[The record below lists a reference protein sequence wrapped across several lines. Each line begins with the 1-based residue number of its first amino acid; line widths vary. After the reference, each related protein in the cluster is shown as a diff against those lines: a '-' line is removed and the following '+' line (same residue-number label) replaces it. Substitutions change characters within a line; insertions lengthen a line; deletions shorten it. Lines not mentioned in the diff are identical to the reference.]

1 MNGNLLHKICGTT
14 KESELQPKEI
24 FSYSLAGLGQ
34 NMVSSIVTSFI
45 IIYFTDALLLP
56 AKWVAWL
63 VLINRIL
70 DGLNDPVMGSIVDH
84 TRTRWGK
91 LRPYLL
97 FTPFF
102 LGIVT
107 VLCFTTIKTGSES
120 LRFAWSAG
128 IYILW
133 IMVYTI
139 QDVPY
144 WGLSSAMT
152 SDTVKRN
159 HMITVARMFCM
170 LGAGIITVLMPMIQG
185 RVELGVTGGVPL
197 AQLSGAAQAGFR
209 QPIADGLKSMFLIAA
224 VVVSALAV
232 PMFLIGFKNTKERF
246 YEDDK
251 PKSFLH
257 NIGLLFKNKPLLLIL
272 LSGILGSLR
281 ASFLVTATYFAKY
294 NLGNT
299 GASALITMLVVPG
312 GLAASLLTPYLS
324 KKYGKRDIM
333 IYSHLIASLVMFAVY
348 FIGARTGLAY
358 GERSAFG
365 MVFCVAGMI
374 LAGIPSGFSNI
385 LSYSMVADT
394 IDYLE
399 YKTGERGEGICFAMQ
414 TFINSVNLALSAFAM
429 LITLAAYS
437 FDEYSNMAAPQGVKS
452 GIWLIST
459 FAAGISMVL
468 FALPLFFYKFTEKE
482 QAKAVAI
489 TAERKNRELV

>member
-1 MNGNLLHKICGTT
+1 MNLLHKICGTT
-14 KESELQPKEI
+14 KQSDLQPKEI

-45 IIYFTDALLLP
+45 IIYFTDALLFP
-56 AKWVAWL
+56 ARWVAWL
-63 VLINRIL
+63 VLVNRIL

-120 LRFAWSAG
+120 LRFAWSAA

-133 IMVYTI
+133 VMVYTI

-159 HMITVARMFCM
+159 NMITIARMFCM
-170 LGAGIITVLMPMIQG
+170 LGAGIITVFVPMIQG
-185 RVELGVTGGVPL
+185 KVELGATGGVPL
-197 AQLSGAAQAGFR
+197 AQLSEAAQAGFR
-209 QPIADGLKSMFLIAA
+209 QPIAHGLQSMFLIAA
-224 VVVSALAV
+224 IVVSVFAV
-232 PMFLIGFKNTKERF
+232 PMFWVGFKNTKERF
-246 YEDDK
+246 YEGGK
-251 PKSFLH
+251 PGSFLH
-257 NIGLLFKNKPLLLIL
+257 NIGLLFQNKPLLLIL
-272 LSGILGSLR
+272 LSGVLGSLR
-281 ASFLVTATYFAKY
+281 TSFLVTATYFAKY

-299 GASALITMLVVPG
+299 GASAVITMLVVPG

-324 KKYGKRDIM
+324 KKYGKRDLM
-333 IYSHLIASLVMFAVY
+333 IYSHLIASVVMFAVY
-348 FIGARTGLAY
+348 FAGARTGLAY

-365 MVFCVAGMI
+365 LAFCVTGMV

-385 LSYSMVADT
+385 LSYSMIADT

-429 LITLAAYS
+429 LLTLALNN
-437 FDEYSNMAAPQGVKS
+437 FDEYSNMAAPHAVKS

-459 FAAGISMVL
+459 LAAGVSMLL
-468 FALPLFFYKFTEKE
+468 FALPLFFYRFTEQE
-482 QAKAVAI
+482 QAKAAAA
-489 TAERKNRELV
+489 TAKRKNRALV